1 MRKKD
6 RGIRSVFYDG
16 VSATYGRSMR
26 IVSRKEFYWDMNEVD
41 FIKICN
47 EEKHKLGMDGT
58 KAWEVAI
65 QNAVEQAVPD
75 QQWYDTTKIS
85 IFEELLSGKA
95 VMTVCHEVWNDVE
108 KELGRDWKGKD
119 GFFIEVSEGDDELAE
134 FIIESAWNSS
144 DPKLKEYPAAIRFE
158 VPETGSYRFPVSKE
172 HAAQLLHEIE
182 AGVSVFGKHENTKSV
197 FFTTLAKELL
207 PEFKRGMDGQP
218 GMEALQEKIKEIES
232 VLEDKDRT
240 IELYKNYGCLA
251 AEKRVVYTYGA
262 EAEMATCSEVIQ
274 AKIPEGWELYETSLG
289 DKMVQAPWGW
299 NYGINEVLSGN
310 EHPCFFALDK
320 HGREHFARL
329 QVQGEHMEKK
339 AGLDEKIQDAMKEKA
354 QKGNK
359 EQKVKNEELER
370 Q

>member
-1 MRKKD
+1 MKD
-6 RGIRSVFYDG
+6 I
-16 VSATYGRSMR
+16 
-26 IVSRKEFYWDMNEVD
+26 D
-41 FIKICN
+41 FLKICN
-47 EEKHKLGMDGT
+47 EEKHKLAMDGL

-75 QQWYDTTKIS
+75 QDWYQTTKVD

-95 VMTVCHEVWNDVE
+95 PLLVCEKVWQDVE
-108 KELGRDWKGKD
+108 QELGRDWKGKN

-134 FIIESAWNSS
+134 FIIECAWNSS
-144 DPKLKEYPAAIRFE
+144 DPKLKEYPTAIRFE
-158 VPETGSYRFPVSKE
+158 VPETGSYRFPVSMK
-172 HAAQLLHEIE
+172 HAEQLLKEIE
-182 AGVSVFGKHENTKSV
+182 AGVSALGEHDTTTSV
-197 FFTTLAKELL
+197 LFTALAKELL
-207 PEFKRGMDGQP
+207 PEIKRGMDGKP
-218 GMEALQEKIKEIES
+218 GMEALQQKVEDIEE
-232 VLEDKDRT
+232 LLDGKDRT

-251 AEKRVVYTYGA
+251 AEKRVVYTYGG
-262 EAEMATCSEVIQ
+262 EAETATCSEVIQ
-274 AKIPEGWELYETSLG
+274 AKIPKGWELYETSLG

-329 QVQGEHMEKK
+329 KVQGEHVEKK
-339 AGLDEKIQDAMKEKA
+339 TGLDEKIQDAMKEKA

>member
-1 MRKKD
+1 
-6 RGIRSVFYDG
+6 
-16 VSATYGRSMR
+16 
-26 IVSRKEFYWDMNEVD
+26 MNEVD

-158 VPETGSYRFPVSKE
+158 VPETGSYRFPVSMK
-172 HAAQLLHEIE
+172 HAEELLKEIE
-182 AGVSVFGKHENTKSV
+182 AGVSALGEHDTTTSV
-197 FFTTLAKELL
+197 LFTTLAKELL
-207 PEFKRGMDGQP
+207 LEIKRGMDGQP

-232 VLEDKDRT
+232 VLEDKERT

-262 EAEMATCSEVIQ
+262 EAETATCSEVIQ

-329 QVQGEHMEKK
+329 KVQGERVEKK
-339 AGLDEKIQDAMKEKA
+339 TGLDAKIQDAVKEKRLVGRKDSVV
-354 QKGNK
+354 QEKQSDR
-359 EQKVKNEELER
+359 ETR
-370 Q
+370 